1 MARFPFG
8 FPDGW
13 FPVAYSDE
21 LTSTDVR
28 RLRYFDREL
37 VLFRGEDG
45 KAVLLDA
52 YCPHLG
58 AHLGVGGRVD
68 GCHLVCPFHGWHFDA
83 SGSCV
88 EIPGSAEIPSGAQ
101 TRSWP
106 LVERN
111 GILLAWHH
119 GERRAPDCEV
129 PMFPEWSAA
138 DWTTSYVR
146 RSWIVR
152 THPQEVLE
160 NSVDWEHFQ
169 TVHGMPAPQDR
180 HETFEGKTFRWVVGR
195 SRTSRPRSASREE
208 DCLVDSLHL
217 GLGFGWLR
225 YNGMYRTIVA
235 SGVTPIDHET
245 VEIRL
250 GVFGRRDGRSD
261 AATREGLEA
270 YIEGQAS
277 AMEQDLPIWESKCYQ
292 ARPVLG
298 DADSTI
304 VAFRR
309 WAGQLYSGPE
319 AAPSAVGREARD
331 A

>member
-21 LTSTDVR
+21 LATGQVS

-45 KAVLLDA
+45 RAVLLDA
-52 YCPHLG
+52 HCPHLG
-58 AHLGVGGRVD
+58 AHLGVGGRVV
-68 GCHLVCPFHGWHFDA
+68 GCDIVCPFHGWRFDR
-83 SGSCV
+83 SGACV
-88 EIPGSAEIPSGAQ
+88 AAPGSVTIPAGAQ
-101 TRSWP
+101 ARAWP
-106 LVERN
+106 LLERN
-111 GILLAWHH
+111 GIVLAWHH
-119 GERRAPDCEV
+119 GERRLPDHEV
-129 PMFPEWSAA
+129 PAFPEWGAA

-152 THPQEVLE
+152 THAQEVLE
-160 NSVDWEHFQ
+160 NAVDWEHFQ
-169 TVHGMPAPQDR
+169 SVHGMPAPQDR
-180 HETFEGKTFRWVVGR
+180 HEMFEGKTFRWVVGR
-195 SRTSRPRSASREE
+195 SRISRPRSASRE

-225 YNGMYRTIVA
+225 YNGMYTTIVA
-235 SGVTPIDHET
+235 SGVTPIDRET

-250 GVFGRRDGRSD
+250 GVIGRRDGRSD
-261 AATREGLEA
+261 AATEEGLVA
-270 YIEGQAS
+270 YIDGQAA
-277 AMEQDLPIWESKCYQ
+277 AMEQDKPIWESKCYR
-292 ARPVLG
+292 ASPVLG
-298 DADSTI
+298 EADTTI

-309 WAGQLYSGPE
+309 WASQLYSGAE
-319 AAPSAVGREARD
+319 AAPSALGRESRD